1 MLCSNCW
8 ASFRTN
14 AYWRLSAHGEGRYSF
29 PKAPDN
35 QIYAWENPH
44 ILSRSCERIQ
54 SLLSRVWGLCGGFF
68 LIPCT
73 ISFCQCCS
81 GRPWTSFDVSSMI
94 TIYNSHWVGH
104 MGSRDEYSPCLTT
117 QKCFSQ
123 VHPRFQPLLL
133 RKKPGDINWLPCRN
147 PHSERAKESLR
158 WMNSS
163 SHLETELHSPGEVS
177 LGLLSPLW
185 NPKVQDPT
193 YLHACMMLASPPACH
208 LL

>member
-1 MLCSNCW
+1 MPTGGCQ
-8 ASFRTN
+8 
-14 AYWRLSAHGEGRYSF
+14 HMGRGGILF
-29 PKAPDN
+29 PKH
-35 QIYAWENPH
+35 QTTKFMHEK
-44 ILSRSCERIQ
+44 ILISYLVLVKEYKACCP
-54 SLLSRVWGLCGGFF
+54 GCGGCAVGFF

-73 ISFCQCCS
+73 IGFCQCCS
-81 GRPWTSFDVSSMI
+81 GRPWTSFDVSSRI

-163 SHLETELHSPGEVS
+163 SHLETEMHSPGEVS

-185 NPKVQDPT
+185 NPKLQDPT